1 VGTLSEPIKAP
12 SAYHVVRME
21 ERRPSHQQTFDE
33 VGDSIMRD
41 LRARYVTEQREMR
54 IKAINEDPDLQVN
67 QAAIDG
73 LVNHIDPQ
81 KMQPPRRE
89 RSKESASK

>member
-1 VGTLSEPIKAP
+1 
-12 SAYHVVRME
+12 
-21 ERRPSHQQTFDE
+21 
-33 VGDSIMRD
+33 
-41 LRARYVTEQREMR
+41 MR

-81 KMQPPRRE
+81 KMQPPRRG